1 MTFLFQ
7 RIISLLALV
16 VLTGCSVVKNYLM
29 EPTPELQ
36 SGTILFSDDFSTTE
50 NGWKT
55 WNQDNSYVMFQAGG
69 LHFFNNQS
77 NYDFWSKPGYKFS
90 DVKIQADAIK
100 IGGPDNNSF
109 GVICRMVD
117 DLNFYAFIMSSD
129 GYAGILKV
137 FEGKYELLN
146 GDTMEFSSAIF
157 KGDSLNKITAECH
170 GNDLSLAINGKNALL
185 AEDSDFLS
193 GDIGFIVGTFDEPG
207 VEVLFD
213 NLSVIQP

>member
-1 MTFLFQ
+1 MTLQFRKIL
-7 RIISLLALV
+7 SLIGLV
-16 VLTGCSVVKNYLM
+16 VLTNCSVVKDVLIK
-29 EPTPELQ
+29 PTPQLLP
-36 SGTILFSDDFSTTE
+36 GTILFADDFSTTE

-69 LHFFNNQS
+69 LHFFNNQP

-109 GVICRMVD
+109 GVICRMTD
-117 DLNFYAFIMSSD
+117 DLNFYAFIISSD
-129 GYAGILKV
+129 GYSGILKV

-146 GDTMEFSSAIF
+146 GDSMEFSSAII
-157 KGDSLNKITAECH
+157 KGDSLNQITAECFS
-170 GNDLSLAINGKNALL
+170 NDLSLAVNGKNVLKAQ
-185 AEDSDFLS
+185 DSDFTS
-193 GDIGFIVGTFDEPG
+193 GDVGFIVGTFDEAG